1 MLIGQGKGMHSNH
14 LGIINGRRR
23 TDDFFFKLV
32 WLLAPTVVLAQQQH
46 KYLDDQLAAYQS
58 RLICGSDNVEHWS
71 TPAIWNAVLRDVRIV
86 VSTSRILLDALVHG
100 FVRISRIA
108 LLVFDEAHHCMKSH
122 DTNRIMQEFYH
133 VPSAAGG
140 HNVRPYILGLSASP
154 ITNAKPHALEKL
166 EENLNSICKAPTRHL
181 DELQRFVHQPQMC
194 RLTYLEDSVP
204 PSQALQT
211 LAQLVSEFDALRD
224 QYFVYLQKD
233 EIRPQSKKRLQKILE
248 KGFTESLKQLKTLHR
263 RTTELHQ
270 QVGEWASTY
279 LLKACMRK
287 MRQKAE
293 QCSNMIGSL
302 QMEED
307 IFLFKLLS
315 TVVDER
321 GGVTCHGFEDSHVSP
336 KAISLLRYLES
347 EYTESVT
354 GIIFVKERSTAAIL
368 AQLISRHPLTYQ
380 YSAAPFVGSSNFA
393 RKENLGDLAD
403 IKAQDVALAD
413 FRAGINNLLVC
424 TSVME
429 EGVDISSM
437 NLVIRFDEPANF
449 RAFIQSRGRA
459 RMVES
464 KFVLMCAEND
474 PAGNYPK
481 WRVLEAEMK
490 AKYMDE
496 MRQIAQRVADE
507 SLDEETS
514 DECIA
519 HDVTG

>member
-1 MLIGQGKGMHSNH
+1 
-14 LGIINGRRR
+14 
-23 TDDFFFKLV
+23 V

-46 KYLDDQLAAYQS
+46 KYLSDQLPAYQS
-58 RLICGSDNVEHWS
+58 QLICGSDNVEHWS
-71 TPAIWNAVLRDVRIV
+71 TPAIWNAVLCDIRIV

-100 FVRISRIA
+100 FVRLSRIA

-133 VPSAAGG
+133 VPSTSGG
-140 HNVRPYILGLSASP
+140 NVVQPYILGLSASP

-166 EENLNSICKAPTRHL
+166 EKNLNSICKAPTRHL
-181 DELQRFVHQPQMC
+181 DELQRFVHQPQIC
-194 RLTYLEDSVP
+194 RLTYLGDPVP
-204 PSQALQT
+204 PSQALQK
-211 LAQLVSEFDALRD
+211 LAQLLSEFDSSRD
-224 QYFVYLQKD
+224 QYFEYLQKD
-233 EIRPQSKKRLQKILE
+233 ENRPQSQRRLQKIFE
-248 KGFTESLKQLKTLHR
+248 TGFKESFKQLKTLHR
-263 RTTELHQ
+263 RTTELHHQ
-270 QVGEWASTY
+270 LGEWASTY

-287 MRQKAE
+287 MREKAE

-307 IFLFKLLS
+307 IFLFRLLS
-315 TVVDER
+315 TVVDEE
-321 GGVTCHGFEDSHVSP
+321 GGVTGHESEESHVSP
-336 KAISLLRYLES
+336 KAISLLRYLQA
-347 EYTESVT
+347 EYTETVT
-354 GIIFVKERSTAAIL
+354 GIIFVTERSTAAIL
-368 AQLISRHPLTYQ
+368 AQLISRHPLTQQ
-380 YSAAPFVGSSNFA
+380 YAAAPFVGSSNFA
-393 RKENLGDLAD
+393 RKENLADLAD
-403 IKAQDVALAD
+403 IKAQDVALAE
-413 FRAGINNLLVC
+413 FRAGNNNLLVC

-474 PAGNYPK
+474 PAGNYQK

-507 SLDEETS
+507 HLDEETS
-514 DECIA
+514 DEYIA
-519 HDVTG
+519 HDITG